1 MKLSVIV
8 PVYNVERF
16 LPRCL
21 DSLLRQGMEAGE
33 WEVICVNDG
42 SPDNSAAILA
52 EYEKKYPDVFKVI
65 TQENQGL
72 GGARNTGT
80 ALAQGEWI
88 AYLDSDDYIIDG
100 AYRYLLDHF
109 CGPIETESLR
119 GKQLDVLCYAYYN
132 VYTDGISLADP
143 DAKPDGEVT
152 FEGDGG
158 DAYNHWPLH
167 YVWSK
172 FYRRAFLEEHH
183 IESEIVICQDQ
194 LFNFDV
200 FRQHPPTR
208 IVSSKVVRYENGN
221 ATSIQKITQKETVL
235 VQLNDLYY
243 NMGVIH
249 RYLEGDKADM
259 TPAAWRTMTIFVT
272 AFTNKLGRLSLC
284 YSEWKKY
291 IRLIR
296 PSDILLLNSKKDT
309 SVLGAFISW
318 LKMCSLRYY
327 VSYLMNHWLYK
338 YVFDGNLRK
347 LIVSEV

>member
-109 CGPIETESLR
+109 CGPIEGSSWMCCVTPTIMSIPMASR
-119 GKQLDVLCYAYYN
+119 WRIPTPSPTGKLPSREMGEMHTTTGPCTMCGQN
-132 VYTDGISLADP
+132 SIGEPFWRNTISNRKSSS
-143 DAKPDGEVT
+143 AKTNFSILMFSASIP
-152 FEGDGG
+152 
-158 DAYNHWPLH
+158 P
-167 YVWSK
+167 
-172 FYRRAFLEEHH
+172 RA
-183 IESEIVICQDQ
+183 SSAAKSSA
-194 LFNFDV
+194 
-200 FRQHPPTR
+200 TR
-208 IVSSKVVRYENGN
+208 
-221 ATSIQKITQKETVL
+221 
-235 VQLNDLYY
+235 
-243 NMGVIH
+243 
-249 RYLEGDKADM
+249 
-259 TPAAWRTMTIFVT
+259 T
-272 AFTNKLGRLSLC
+272 AM
-284 YSEWKKY
+284 
-291 IRLIR
+291 
-296 PSDILLLNSKKDT
+296 LLLS
-309 SVLGAFISW
+309 
-318 LKMCSLRYY
+318 R
-327 VSYLMNHWLYK
+327 
-338 YVFDGNLRK
+338 R
-347 LIVSEV
+347 